1 MWSLSLETLWLSQC
15 RLIFDCVLADWE
27 MRRIVAFSSSPLP
40 EGWWVRWVWVSVT
53 SDLMVRFYENLVNTW
68 RRWCS
73 NTIGVS
79 NSRLRVPL
87 VVASIFQ
94 LGIHWVRDILIH
106 LLYVND
112 FCKFD
117 LWFGNTH
124 KSEATSVG
132 VCLLKRQHQHL
143 LFALLN
149 VRKGRGLSY
158 GLSL

>member
-1 MWSLSLETLWLSQC
+1 MVTNVKPLLGNAVTQPVQIDFWLRFGRLGNEANYCFFLLSPAWRLMGQMGLSL
-15 RLIFDCVLADWE
+15 
-27 MRRIVAFSSSPLP
+27 
-40 EGWWVRWVWVSVT
+40 
-53 SDLMVRFYENLVNTW
+53 RFYENLVNTW

-149 VRKGRGLSY
+149 VRKGRGLNY